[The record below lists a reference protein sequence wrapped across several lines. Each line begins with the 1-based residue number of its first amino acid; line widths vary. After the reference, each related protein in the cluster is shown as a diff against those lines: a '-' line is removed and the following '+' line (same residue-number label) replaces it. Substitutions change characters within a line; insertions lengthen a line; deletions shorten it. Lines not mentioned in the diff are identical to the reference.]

1 MFNNSLTEGRS
12 QLAGYLNR
20 NPGLRQA
27 ATAILTEITGTR
39 PSRLHGALE
48 VFGRRADLI
57 VANPNGL
64 SVDGLVTLN
73 AGRLTLS
80 TGRPVTEG
88 GRLRLDVDAGH
99 IAVAGAGVNTS
110 GLDYF
115 DLVART
121 VSLDGPVAAGA
132 GARAAALAVV
142 AGRNRFEPA
151 NGSVTPLAGSAGSG
165 GSGYAIDGTAA
176 GAMYGARITLLSSDS
191 GVGVRQRGAVS
202 SPGAITVSSRGEIRL
217 REATAGAGHL
227 AVDAGGA
234 VAATALASGGAMRI
248 AGEGAVQVGTATSGD
263 ALSLHAGGA
272 LQAQRLR
279 ADGPLDA
286 RAQGALRVGAAD
298 SLAGISIDTARRAEL
313 GTLQSRG
320 ALSVRAGGEVALEA
334 AKTDGALRV
343 DGAGVTLGTGSAGQ
357 ARIDSSAFVHVGALA
372 AVGAQAHGGGVE
384 IHARDDV
391 RVGEGRRGQG
401 VAVRGDIT
409 IDATNG
415 VLLLRNDV
423 TADQGMVAASARAAV
438 LEHAS
443 LRSGITPRA
452 RQARPDGGRPSV
464 ALRVQDVLFLNGTL
478 RALDEAGAVVPGR
491 HIEVVDG
498 WVRIADEIAE
508 TVHDEE
514 SVVSDAVI
522 AARSGAVLVEAGTFV
537 NFGGGVGNGGKQG
550 AGSDLTLRVRGDARN
565 KGYISAGRRGE
576 LQVGAV
582 LKNEFLIDSAGTQRI
597 EAGRIENLGTIQ
609 SLGGEAGAQGLVIK
623 AAESVAQ
630 AGVVAAERG
639 VEISGRTEQ
648 RPVVAASA
656 RSSIAGER
664 LLVQVASWDNR
675 GSLALG
681 QGGMRAEIAGRYAE
695 RGTASLDGEYAVSAQ
710 TIGIAG
716 ALRQGRGATA
726 LVARQEM
733 TLAGRLGLAG
743 PVRLDAGGAL
753 SNTGM
758 ASACDRLAVT
768 AASFDN
774 AAGGLLSAGS
784 VDIAVRGAA
793 RNAGRLLSNQDIVL
807 GAASFYNA
815 AQAEARG
822 NFAATV
828 GAALENR
835 GSLKA
840 GGDLTLRAARID
852 NHGVAAAGHDVGLR
866 SPQLR
871 NSGQVAAGH
880 DIRIVEG
887 RELRNPGRLD
897 ARNDIE
903 LAVDDYANTGS
914 IHADG
919 NATLALARG
928 TDRDLVIDTPD
939 ILPVALGALRVKAR
953 SLRVNTE
960 IGVPGSLDVQTQGDI
975 DNRQAIVAGGNLKLA
990 SASGALNNAAGALLW
1005 AGADMALRARRIT
1018 NGKAALIESGGGMRL
1033 AARDTLINDLGSVR
1047 AGGDLRLDA
1056 ARIENRATLTGH
1068 VRHAGENTVG
1078 GGGYG
1083 FWRGLAY
1090 LDYRLRYGNGA
1101 AVAAPFYDVALQAG
1115 QSRIE
1120 SGGDLY
1126 VNRELG
1132 PGRRGHLRNEGTIQA
1147 VGHAYIDGDVENRS
1161 LSREVSLA
1169 DYLRTPLAAAIELKV
1184 TDSRAALTPAYWSF
1198 RTLYEL
1204 LDYLVG
1210 ENRWET
1216 IWGFYDT
1223 YTDWATNTLKN
1234 LDLGYVSPP
1243 PPQAPPVPAK
1253 PELSLPDGSAD
1264 SPAARQALADYRE
1277 ALREYE
1283 AARAQARAAEAY
1295 GEAQRQVREILAARY
1310 GADRLAGLDTE
1321 TAALDRVIGDYAAAL
1336 ARLGDDEPARAQ
1348 ALRKQYE
1355 QAVDR
1360 IQLAPATPGR
1370 ALLARALSAA
1380 LGADWRAQPHPVLV
1394 QRWNDF
1400 KAGRRGAPLTFYP
1413 QAQTVLAAGKGV
1425 TLSDGYLRNG
1435 ENAARNRGRPDTL
1448 RIGEH
1453 KVETSGGSFD
1463 ALRGLGLETRLD
1475 IDGALEAVLANR
1487 HLFARVGDQPA
1498 ASSVAVP
1505 AAMPAPQGDADP
1517 AALRDVPRKPVAPAV
1532 ALPQPLIETRI
1543 KYLDQ
1548 GGFYGSGYFF
1558 EQIGYQPDRA
1568 TRVAGDNYFDTTLVR
1583 EQVRRA
1589 LGGYES
1595 RLPVRGDALVARL
1608 MESAG
1613 TVGKALGLKV
1623 GVAPTAQQLKLADR
1637 DFVWYVDTVI
1647 DGQKVLAPRLYLT
1660 EATRQG
1666 ITDQYAGGGALI
1678 ASGGDVTV
1686 NTDGHDVS
1694 SVNGLIQGRSVKV
1707 DAGKGKVV
1715 VADSKGAGGGIEA
1728 DDEVDVSGRDI
1739 GIEGGK
1745 LRGKDVRLKA
1755 DTVKVATSMRYDGKG
1770 RLAARG
1776 DGALDAQGGQLHIE
1790 AKRLETAGA
1799 TLKGGKVKLDVD
1811 DVKLGGVYEAGSSYE
1826 NKSST
1831 PLGSLFAILSST
1843 TETNQSAHANHYGTR
1858 IEAGTLEGK
1867 MQNLEI
1873 EGGSVDAAH
1882 TDLSVARDARFK
1894 AAADFAHAEHEKDV
1908 RQLSL
1913 GAKVGAGG
1921 YEAGFSLGS
1930 ESGLEA
1936 HAGRGMTAGAE
1947 VKVGY
1952 RASHEQSSETEKSYR
1967 NANLNFGGGSVEAGN
1982 VLDIGGADIN
1992 RNRYGGA
1999 AKGNAGTEEA
2009 LRMRA
2014 KKVESTKYVS
2024 EQTSQSSGWSVE
2036 VASTASARSSLLT
2049 AATRLGDSV
2058 AQNVEDGRE
2067 IRGELMAAQVA
2078 AEATQLVTADTA
2090 AVALSAGISADF
2102 DSSHSRSTSQN
2113 TQYLGGNLSIE
2124 ATEGDATLVGAKFGG
2139 GDQVSLKAAKSV
2151 NLMAAESTFESYSE
2165 SHNFHASA
2173 DANLGANAVQGAV
2186 GLGLTAGMGTSHQ
2199 ITNET
2204 GKTYAGT
2211 SVDAAN
2217 VSIDAGKDLNLSGSR
2232 VRGKHVVL
2240 DVEGDINATSK
2251 QDERNYNSSGG
2262 GWDASAGVAIQNRTL
2277 VAPVGSAGFNF
2288 NTEHDN
2294 SRLTNDGAA
2303 GVVASDGLTGH
2314 VKGDANLTGAT
2325 IADLSGKG
2333 NLKVDGAVNAQ
2344 NLKDYRDKD
2353 GGSGGLNVGISSTT
2367 LAPTVGVAFGRVA
2380 GEDYQAEQRAT
2391 IDVGQTKD
2399 PARLQ
2404 VGGGVKG
2411 TLNQDAAQATVVQRN
2426 KHWAGGGSE
2435 FSVAG
2440 KSLKKKNQVRP
2451 VETPTPD
2458 VVDGPPSRPTT
2469 PPASPQPIRATVEVS
2484 SPPPVSVA
2492 TVEVVP
2498 RPKVETAQPLPPRPV
2513 AAQVVPVTPPKV
2525 EVAKVEVV
2533 PRPKVETAQPLPPR
2547 PVVAEK
2553 VTTPAVQPQLAKVE
2567 TVQPVK
2573 PETTKPLPKP
2583 LPVAKVTKAPPPVV
2597 ETAQPLPP
2605 VKPQKATPGPVA
2617 EVGKATVTTVQV
2629 QSAPPKPAPVAKQPA
2644 PAPKPKPKP
2653 KPKAERPK
2661 PGKTTPLSGRHVVQ
2675 QQVQVLQRQAS
2686 DINNTK
2692 SLPGGK
2698 LPKPVTV
2705 KLTDENGKPQT
2716 YTINRRED
2724 LMKLNGK
2731 VLSTKTTLGLEQTF
2745 RLRVEDIGGK
2755 NYRVFYETNK

>member
-1 MFNNSLTEGRS
+1 MNAFSFRLVYSECRAMYVPVAPRRRAARRGRGGAGRRLRRALAAAGAALACGAMAAPHRSPSGVPVIDIVAPDANGLSHNRLREFDVGPPGLVFNNSLTEGRS

-298 SLAGISIDTARRAEL
+298 SLAGISIDRRAGPRALRAWRGGIDRYGARRTGYLAK
-313 GTLQSRG
+313 RG

-1811 DVKLGGVYEAGSSYE
+1811 DVKLGGVYEAASSYE
-1826 NKSST
+1826 NRSST

-1843 TETNQSAHANHYGTR
+1843 TETSQSARANHYGTR

-1882 TDLSVARDARFK
+1882 TNLSVARDARFK
-1894 AAADFAHAEHEKDV
+1894 AAADFAHAEHEKEV
-1908 RQLSL
+1908 RQLFL
-1913 GAKVGAGG
+1913 GGKVGAGG

-1930 ESGLEA
+1930 ESGVSS
-1936 HAGRGMTAGAE
+1936 HAGRGAASSASAR
-1947 VKVGY
+1947 VGWE
-1952 RASHEQSSETEKSYR
+1952 SVWEKSASSRKTYR
-1967 NANLNFGGGSVEAGN
+1967 NADLRLGDGLLAVGG
-1982 VLDIGGADIN
+1982 VLDFGGADIN
-1992 RNRYGGA
+1992 RDRYGGGA
-1999 AKGNAGTEEA
+1999 EGEPGLRLRGGEVRTTKYVDTEHTVRSGGRVGLELGVDGSVNPQVTSSRLGRSLTQAGDGRGIDGGLMFGQALSTAFQSVMADTISSTLSASLRTEWWNESRNATSENLTHVGGNARIESGAGDMALAGVRFDGGREVDLRSAGA
-2009 LRMRA
+2009 LRMR
-2014 KKVESTKYVS
+2014 S
-2024 EQTSQSSGWSVE
+2024 
-2036 VASTASARSSLLT
+2036 
-2049 AATRLGDSV
+2049 
-2058 AQNVEDGRE
+2058 
-2067 IRGELMAAQVA
+2067 
-2078 AEATQLVTADTA
+2078 
-2090 AVALSAGISADF
+2090 
-2102 DSSHSRSTSQN
+2102 
-2113 TQYLGGNLSIE
+2113 
-2124 ATEGDATLVGAKFGG
+2124 
-2139 GDQVSLKAAKSV
+2139 
-2151 NLMAAESTFESYSE
+2151 AESREQRTRDAHSLSLD
-2165 SHNFHASA
+2165 ARLA
-2173 DANLGANAVQGAV
+2173 MGANL
-2186 GLGLTAGMGTSHQ
+2186 
-2199 ITNET
+2199 
-2204 GKTYAGT
+2204 
-2211 SVDAAN
+2211 
-2217 VSIDAGKDLNLSGSR
+2217 
-2232 VRGKHVVL
+2232 
-2240 DVEGDINATSK
+2240 
-2251 QDERNYNSSGG
+2251 
-2262 GWDASAGVAIQNRTL
+2262 
-2277 VAPVGSAGFNF
+2277 
-2288 NTEHDN
+2288 
-2294 SRLTNDGAA
+2294 
-2303 GVVASDGLTGH
+2303 
-2314 VKGDANLTGAT
+2314 VKGDAYVRGTAGLSGHHEHAASERHTHGRTGVRAANVHLQAARDLVMQGARVQAAQGARVEVGGALSMASVQDVHDESHT
-2325 IADLSGKG
+2325 SADWMAAAGAHASTGNGFKPQPVAQVGVSFSHGHDRGAIVAQRTGIAAGGPLSVRVAGDAQLIGADLVSTAGQG
-2333 NLKVDGAVNAQ
+2333 RVQVGGRVRAEQLADR
-2344 NLKDYRDKD
+2344 RDRD
-2353 GGSGGLNVGISSTT
+2353 GGSAGVSAPALLSTSTRPTLVVSGGRLERDHYDAVHRSVIAVSPGGL
-2367 LAPTVGVAFGRVA
+2367 AAADGVSGHLQRDPVTGLRVLRD
-2380 GEDYQAEQRAT
+2380 E
-2391 IDVGQTKD
+2391 
-2399 PARLQ
+2399 
-2404 VGGGVKG
+2404 
-2411 TLNQDAAQATVVQRN
+2411 
-2426 KHWAGGGSE
+2426 HWAGGDMAFTLGSVPK
-2435 FSVAG
+2435 FDRG
-2440 KSLKKKNQVRP
+2440 KY
-2451 VETPTPD
+2451 
-2458 VVDGPPSRPTT
+2458 
-2469 PPASPQPIRATVEVS
+2469 A
-2484 SPPPVSVA
+2484 
-2492 TVEVVP
+2492 
-2498 RPKVETAQPLPPRPV
+2498 PPRPD
-2513 AAQVVPVTPPKV
+2513 T
-2525 EVAKVEVV
+2525 
-2533 PRPKVETAQPLPPR
+2533 
-2547 PVVAEK
+2547 
-2553 VTTPAVQPQLAKVE
+2553 
-2567 TVQPVK
+2567 
-2573 PETTKPLPKP
+2573 
-2583 LPVAKVTKAPPPVV
+2583 
-2597 ETAQPLPP
+2597 
-2605 VKPQKATPGPVA
+2605 
-2617 EVGKATVTTVQV
+2617 
-2629 QSAPPKPAPVAKQPA
+2629 SAPGGSPF
-2644 PAPKPKPKP
+2644 
-2653 KPKAERPK
+2653 
-2661 PGKTTPLSGRHVVQ
+2661 
-2675 QQVQVLQRQAS
+2675 
-2686 DINNTK
+2686 
-2692 SLPGGK
+2692 SLH
-2698 LPKPVTV
+2698 
-2705 KLTDENGKPQT
+2705 
-2716 YTINRRED
+2716 R
-2724 LMKLNGK
+2724 
-2731 VLSTKTTLGLEQTF
+2731 
-2745 RLRVEDIGGK
+2745 
-2755 NYRVFYETNK
+2755 

>member
-1 MFNNSLTEGRS
+1 MNAFSFRLVYSECRAMYVPVAPRRRAARRGRGGAGRRLRRALAAAGAALACGAMAAPHRSPSGVPVIDIVAPDANGLSHNRLREFDVGPPGLVFNNSLTEGRS

-1811 DVKLGGVYEAGSSYE
+1811 DVKLGGVYEAASSYE
-1826 NKSST
+1826 NRSST

-1873 EGGSVDAAH
+1873 EGGSVDAGAY
-1882 TDLSVARDARFK
+1882 
-1894 AAADFAHAEHEKDV
+1894 EPV
-1908 RQLSL
+1908 R
-1913 GAKVGAGG
+1913 GP
-1921 YEAGFSLGS
+1921 
-1930 ESGLEA
+1930 
-1936 HAGRGMTAGAE
+1936 R
-1947 VKVGY
+1947 
-1952 RASHEQSSETEKSYR
+1952 
-1967 NANLNFGGGSVEAGN
+1967 
-1982 VLDIGGADIN
+1982 
-1992 RNRYGGA
+1992 
-1999 AKGNAGTEEA
+1999 
-2009 LRMRA
+2009 
-2014 KKVESTKYVS
+2014 
-2024 EQTSQSSGWSVE
+2024 
-2036 VASTASARSSLLT
+2036 
-2049 AATRLGDSV
+2049 
-2058 AQNVEDGRE
+2058 RE
-2067 IRGELMAAQVA
+2067 
-2078 AEATQLVTADTA
+2078 
-2090 AVALSAGISADF
+2090 
-2102 DSSHSRSTSQN
+2102 
-2113 TQYLGGNLSIE
+2113 
-2124 ATEGDATLVGAKFGG
+2124 
-2139 GDQVSLKAAKSV
+2139 
-2151 NLMAAESTFESYSE
+2151 
-2165 SHNFHASA
+2165 
-2173 DANLGANAVQGAV
+2173 VQG
-2186 GLGLTAGMGTSHQ
+2186 
-2199 ITNET
+2199 
-2204 GKTYAGT
+2204 
-2211 SVDAAN
+2211 
-2217 VSIDAGKDLNLSGSR
+2217 R
-2232 VRGKHVVL
+2232 RG
-2240 DVEGDINATSK
+2240 
-2251 QDERNYNSSGG
+2251 
-2262 GWDASAGVAIQNRTL
+2262 
-2277 VAPVGSAGFNF
+2277 F
-2288 NTEHDN
+2288 
-2294 SRLTNDGAA
+2294 
-2303 GVVASDGLTGH
+2303 
-2314 VKGDANLTGAT
+2314 
-2325 IADLSGKG
+2325 
-2333 NLKVDGAVNAQ
+2333 
-2344 NLKDYRDKD
+2344 
-2353 GGSGGLNVGISSTT
+2353 
-2367 LAPTVGVAFGRVA
+2367 
-2380 GEDYQAEQRAT
+2380 RA
-2391 IDVGQTKD
+2391 
-2399 PARLQ
+2399 R
-2404 VGGGVKG
+2404 
-2411 TLNQDAAQATVVQRN
+2411 
-2426 KHWAGGGSE
+2426 
-2435 FSVAG
+2435 
-2440 KSLKKKNQVRP
+2440 
-2451 VETPTPD
+2451 
-2458 VVDGPPSRPTT
+2458 
-2469 PPASPQPIRATVEVS
+2469 RA
-2484 SPPPVSVA
+2484 
-2492 TVEVVP
+2492 
-2498 RPKVETAQPLPPRPV
+2498 
-2513 AAQVVPVTPPKV
+2513 
-2525 EVAKVEVV
+2525 
-2533 PRPKVETAQPLPPR
+2533 
-2547 PVVAEK
+2547 
-2553 VTTPAVQPQLAKVE
+2553 
-2567 TVQPVK
+2567 
-2573 PETTKPLPKP
+2573 
-2583 LPVAKVTKAPPPVV
+2583 
-2597 ETAQPLPP
+2597 
-2605 VKPQKATPGPVA
+2605 
-2617 EVGKATVTTVQV
+2617 
-2629 QSAPPKPAPVAKQPA
+2629 
-2644 PAPKPKPKP
+2644 
-2653 KPKAERPK
+2653 
-2661 PGKTTPLSGRHVVQ
+2661 
-2675 QQVQVLQRQAS
+2675 
-2686 DINNTK
+2686 
-2692 SLPGGK
+2692 
-2698 LPKPVTV
+2698 
-2705 KLTDENGKPQT
+2705 
-2716 YTINRRED
+2716 
-2724 LMKLNGK
+2724 
-2731 VLSTKTTLGLEQTF
+2731 
-2745 RLRVEDIGGK
+2745 
-2755 NYRVFYETNK
+2755 

>member
-1 MFNNSLTEGRS
+1 MNAFSFRLVYSECRAMYVPVAPRRRAARRGRGGAGRRLRRALAAAGAALACGAMAAPHRSPSGVPVIDIVAPDANGLSHNRLREFDVGPPGLVFNNSLTEGRS

-176 GAMYGARITLLSSDS
+176 GAMYGARITLLSSDA

-217 REATAGAGHL
+217 REATAGAGRL

-248 AGEGAVQVGTATSGD
+248 AGEGAVQVGTAISGD

-298 SLAGISIDTARRAEL
+298 SLAGIAIDTARRAEL

-343 DGAGVTLGTGSAGQ
+343 DGAGVTLGAGSAGQ

-384 IHARDDV
+384 IHARGDV

-401 VAVRGDIT
+401 VAARGDII
-409 IDATNG
+409 IDAANG

-464 ALRVQDVLFLNGTL
+464 ALRIQDVLFLNGTL

-498 WVRIADEIAE
+498 RVQIADEIAE

-664 LLVQVASWDNR
+664 LLVQAASWDNR

-710 TIGIAG
+710 AIEIAG

-726 LVARQEM
+726 LVARQDM

-758 ASACDRLAVT
+758 ASARDRLAVT

-975 DNRQAIVAGGNLKLA
+975 DNRQAIVAGGNLTLA

-1253 PELSLPDGSAD
+1253 PELALPDGSAD

-1453 KVETSGGSFD
+1453 KVETSSGSFD

-1505 AAMPAPQGDADP
+1505 AAMPAPRGDADP
-1517 AALRDVPRKPVAPAV
+1517 TALRDVPRKPVAPAV

-1558 EQIGYQPDRA
+1558 EQIGYRPDRA

-1647 DGQKVLAPRLYLT
+1647 DGHNVLAPRLYLT

-1666 ITDQYAGGGALI
+1666 ITAQYAGGGALI

-1707 DAGKGKVV
+1707 DAGKGKVL

-1728 DDEVDVSGRDI
+1728 DGEVDVSGRDI

-1811 DVKLGGVYEAGSSYE
+1811 DVKLGGVYEAASSYE

-1843 TETNQSAHANHYGTR
+1843 TETNQSARANHYGTR
-1858 IEAGTLEGK
+1858 VEAGTLEGK

-1894 AAADFAHAEHEKDV
+1894 AAADFAHAEHEKEV
-1908 RQLSL
+1908 RQLFL
-1913 GAKVGAGG
+1913 GGKVGAGG

-1930 ESGLEA
+1930 ESGVGS
-1936 HAGRGMTAGAE
+1936 HAGRGAASSASAR
-1947 VKVGY
+1947 VGWE
-1952 RASHEQSSETEKSYR
+1952 SVWEKSASSRKTYR
-1967 NANLNFGGGSVEAGN
+1967 NADLRLGDGLLAAGG
-1982 VLDIGGADIN
+1982 VLDFGGADIN
-1992 RNRYGGA
+1992 RDRYGGGA
-1999 AKGNAGTEEA
+1999 EGEPGLRLRGGEVRTTKYVDTEHTVRSGGRVGLELGVDGSVNPQVTSSRLGRSLAQAGDGRGIDGGLMFGQALSTAFQSVMADTINGTLSASLRTEWWNESRNATSENLTHVGGNARIESGAGDMALAGVRFDGGREVDLRSAGA
-2009 LRMRA
+2009 LRMR
-2014 KKVESTKYVS
+2014 S
-2024 EQTSQSSGWSVE
+2024 
-2036 VASTASARSSLLT
+2036 
-2049 AATRLGDSV
+2049 
-2058 AQNVEDGRE
+2058 
-2067 IRGELMAAQVA
+2067 
-2078 AEATQLVTADTA
+2078 
-2090 AVALSAGISADF
+2090 
-2102 DSSHSRSTSQN
+2102 
-2113 TQYLGGNLSIE
+2113 
-2124 ATEGDATLVGAKFGG
+2124 
-2139 GDQVSLKAAKSV
+2139 
-2151 NLMAAESTFESYSE
+2151 AESREQRTRDAHSLSLD
-2165 SHNFHASA
+2165 ARLA
-2173 DANLGANAVQGAV
+2173 MGANL
-2186 GLGLTAGMGTSHQ
+2186 
-2199 ITNET
+2199 
-2204 GKTYAGT
+2204 
-2211 SVDAAN
+2211 
-2217 VSIDAGKDLNLSGSR
+2217 
-2232 VRGKHVVL
+2232 
-2240 DVEGDINATSK
+2240 
-2251 QDERNYNSSGG
+2251 
-2262 GWDASAGVAIQNRTL
+2262 
-2277 VAPVGSAGFNF
+2277 
-2288 NTEHDN
+2288 
-2294 SRLTNDGAA
+2294 
-2303 GVVASDGLTGH
+2303 
-2314 VKGDANLTGAT
+2314 VKGDAYVRGTAGLSGHHEHAASERRTHGRAGVRAANVHLQAARDLVMQGARVQAAQGARVEVGGALSMTSVQDVHDESHTSADWMAAAGAHASTGNGFKPQPVAQVGVSFSHGHDRGAIVAQRTGIAAGGPLSVRVAGDAQLTGA
-2325 IADLSGKG
+2325 DLVSTAGQG
-2333 NLKVDGAVNAQ
+2333 RVQVGGRVRAEQLGDR
-2344 NLKDYRDKD
+2344 RDRD
-2353 GGSGGLNVGISSTT
+2353 GGSAGVSAPALLSTSTRPTLVVSGGRLERDHYDAVHRSVIAVSPGGL
-2367 LAPTVGVAFGRVA
+2367 AAADGVSGHL
-2380 GEDYQAEQRAT
+2380 QR
-2391 IDVGQTKD
+2391 D
-2399 PARLQ
+2399 PATGLRVLR
-2404 VGGGVKG
+2404 
-2411 TLNQDAAQATVVQRN
+2411 DE
-2426 KHWAGGGSE
+2426 HWAGGDMAFTLGSVPK
-2435 FSVAG
+2435 FDRG
-2440 KSLKKKNQVRP
+2440 KY
-2451 VETPTPD
+2451 
-2458 VVDGPPSRPTT
+2458 
-2469 PPASPQPIRATVEVS
+2469 A
-2484 SPPPVSVA
+2484 
-2492 TVEVVP
+2492 
-2498 RPKVETAQPLPPRPV
+2498 PPRPD
-2513 AAQVVPVTPPKV
+2513 T
-2525 EVAKVEVV
+2525 
-2533 PRPKVETAQPLPPR
+2533 
-2547 PVVAEK
+2547 
-2553 VTTPAVQPQLAKVE
+2553 
-2567 TVQPVK
+2567 
-2573 PETTKPLPKP
+2573 
-2583 LPVAKVTKAPPPVV
+2583 
-2597 ETAQPLPP
+2597 
-2605 VKPQKATPGPVA
+2605 
-2617 EVGKATVTTVQV
+2617 
-2629 QSAPPKPAPVAKQPA
+2629 SAPGGSPF
-2644 PAPKPKPKP
+2644 
-2653 KPKAERPK
+2653 
-2661 PGKTTPLSGRHVVQ
+2661 
-2675 QQVQVLQRQAS
+2675 
-2686 DINNTK
+2686 
-2692 SLPGGK
+2692 SLH
-2698 LPKPVTV
+2698 
-2705 KLTDENGKPQT
+2705 
-2716 YTINRRED
+2716 R
-2724 LMKLNGK
+2724 
-2731 VLSTKTTLGLEQTF
+2731 
-2745 RLRVEDIGGK
+2745 
-2755 NYRVFYETNK
+2755 

>member
-1 MFNNSLTEGRS
+1 MNAFSFRLVYSECRAMYVPVAPRRRAARRGRGGAGRRLRRALAAAGAALACGAMAAPHRSPSGVPVIDIVAPDANGLSHNRLREFDVGPPGLVFNNSLTEGRS

-1811 DVKLGGVYEAGSSYE
+1811 DVKLGGVYEAASSYE
-1826 NKSST
+1826 NRSST

-1843 TETNQSAHANHYGTR
+1843 TETSQSARANHYGTR

-1882 TDLSVARDARFK
+1882 TNLSVARDARFK
-1894 AAADFAHAEHEKDV
+1894 AAADFAHAEHEKEV
-1908 RQLSL
+1908 RQLFL
-1913 GAKVGAGG
+1913 GGKVGAGG

-1930 ESGLEA
+1930 ESGVSS
-1936 HAGRGMTAGAE
+1936 HAGRGAASSASAR
-1947 VKVGY
+1947 VGWE
-1952 RASHEQSSETEKSYR
+1952 SVWEKSASSRKTYR
-1967 NANLNFGGGSVEAGN
+1967 NADLRLGDGLLAVGG
-1982 VLDIGGADIN
+1982 VLDFGGADIN
-1992 RNRYGGA
+1992 RDRYGGGA
-1999 AKGNAGTEEA
+1999 EGEPGLRLRGGEVRTTKYVDTEHTVRSGGRVGLELGVDGSVNPQVTSSRLGRSLTQAGDGRGIDGGLMFGQALSTAFQSVMADTISSTLSASLRTEWWNESRNATSENLTHVGGNARIESGAGDMALAGVRFDGGREVDLRSAGA
-2009 LRMRA
+2009 LRMR
-2014 KKVESTKYVS
+2014 S
-2024 EQTSQSSGWSVE
+2024 
-2036 VASTASARSSLLT
+2036 
-2049 AATRLGDSV
+2049 
-2058 AQNVEDGRE
+2058 
-2067 IRGELMAAQVA
+2067 
-2078 AEATQLVTADTA
+2078 
-2090 AVALSAGISADF
+2090 
-2102 DSSHSRSTSQN
+2102 
-2113 TQYLGGNLSIE
+2113 
-2124 ATEGDATLVGAKFGG
+2124 
-2139 GDQVSLKAAKSV
+2139 
-2151 NLMAAESTFESYSE
+2151 AESREQRTRDAHSLSLD
-2165 SHNFHASA
+2165 ARLA
-2173 DANLGANAVQGAV
+2173 MGANL
-2186 GLGLTAGMGTSHQ
+2186 
-2199 ITNET
+2199 
-2204 GKTYAGT
+2204 
-2211 SVDAAN
+2211 
-2217 VSIDAGKDLNLSGSR
+2217 
-2232 VRGKHVVL
+2232 
-2240 DVEGDINATSK
+2240 
-2251 QDERNYNSSGG
+2251 
-2262 GWDASAGVAIQNRTL
+2262 
-2277 VAPVGSAGFNF
+2277 
-2288 NTEHDN
+2288 
-2294 SRLTNDGAA
+2294 
-2303 GVVASDGLTGH
+2303 
-2314 VKGDANLTGAT
+2314 VKGDAYVRGTAGLSGHHEHAASERHTHGRTGVRAANVHLQAARDLVMQGARVQAAQGARVEVGGALSMASVQDVHDESHT
-2325 IADLSGKG
+2325 SADWMAAAGAHASTGNGFKPQPVAQVGVSFSHGHDRGAIVAQRTGIAAGGPLSVRVAGDAQLIGADLVSTAGQG
-2333 NLKVDGAVNAQ
+2333 RVQVGGRVRAEQLADR
-2344 NLKDYRDKD
+2344 RDRD
-2353 GGSGGLNVGISSTT
+2353 GGSAGVSAPALLSTSTRPTLVVSGGRLERDHYDAVHRSVIAVSPGGL
-2367 LAPTVGVAFGRVA
+2367 AAADGVSGHLQRDPVTGLRVLRD
-2380 GEDYQAEQRAT
+2380 E
-2391 IDVGQTKD
+2391 
-2399 PARLQ
+2399 
-2404 VGGGVKG
+2404 
-2411 TLNQDAAQATVVQRN
+2411 
-2426 KHWAGGGSE
+2426 HWAGGDMAFTLGSVPK
-2435 FSVAG
+2435 FDRG
-2440 KSLKKKNQVRP
+2440 KY
-2451 VETPTPD
+2451 
-2458 VVDGPPSRPTT
+2458 
-2469 PPASPQPIRATVEVS
+2469 
-2484 SPPPVSVA
+2484 
-2492 TVEVVP
+2492 
-2498 RPKVETAQPLPPRPV
+2498 
-2513 AAQVVPVTPPKV
+2513 
-2525 EVAKVEVV
+2525 
-2533 PRPKVETAQPLPPR
+2533 
-2547 PVVAEK
+2547 
-2553 VTTPAVQPQLAKVE
+2553 
-2567 TVQPVK
+2567 
-2573 PETTKPLPKP
+2573 
-2583 LPVAKVTKAPPPVV
+2583 APP
-2597 ETAQPLPP
+2597 
-2605 VKPQKATPGPVA
+2605 
-2617 EVGKATVTTVQV
+2617 
-2629 QSAPPKPAPVAKQPA
+2629 
-2644 PAPKPKPKP
+2644 
-2653 KPKAERPK
+2653 
-2661 PGKTTPLSGRHVVQ
+2661 
-2675 QQVQVLQRQAS
+2675 
-2686 DINNTK
+2686 
-2692 SLPGGK
+2692 
-2698 LPKPVTV
+2698 
-2705 KLTDENGKPQT
+2705 
-2716 YTINRRED
+2716 
-2724 LMKLNGK
+2724 
-2731 VLSTKTTLGLEQTF
+2731 
-2745 RLRVEDIGGK
+2745 
-2755 NYRVFYETNK
+2755 

>member
-1 MFNNSLTEGRS
+1 LRRALAAAGAALACGAMAAPHRSPSGVPVIDIVAPDANGLSHNRLREFDVGPPGLVFNNSLTEGRS

-1811 DVKLGGVYEAGSSYE
+1811 DVKLGGVYEAASSYE
-1826 NKSST
+1826 NRSST

-1843 TETNQSAHANHYGTR
+1843 TETSQSARANHYGTR

-1894 AAADFAHAEHEKDV
+1894 AAADFAHAEHEKEV
-1908 RQLSL
+1908 RQLFL
-1913 GAKVGAGG
+1913 GGKVGAGG

-1930 ESGLEA
+1930 ESGVSS
-1936 HAGRGMTAGAE
+1936 HAGRGAASSASAR
-1947 VKVGY
+1947 VGWE
-1952 RASHEQSSETEKSYR
+1952 SVWEKSASSRKTYR
-1967 NANLNFGGGSVEAGN
+1967 NADLRLGDGLLAVGG
-1982 VLDIGGADIN
+1982 VLDFGGADIN
-1992 RNRYGGA
+1992 RDRYGGGA
-1999 AKGNAGTEEA
+1999 EGEPGLRLRGGEVRTTKYVDTEHTVRSGGRVGLELGVDGSVNPQVTSSRLGRSLTQAGDGRGIDGGLMFGQALSTAFQSVMADTISSTLSASLRTEWWNESRNATSENLTHVGGNARIESGAGDMALAGVRFDGGREVDLRSAGA
-2009 LRMRA
+2009 LRMR
-2014 KKVESTKYVS
+2014 S
-2024 EQTSQSSGWSVE
+2024 
-2036 VASTASARSSLLT
+2036 
-2049 AATRLGDSV
+2049 
-2058 AQNVEDGRE
+2058 
-2067 IRGELMAAQVA
+2067 
-2078 AEATQLVTADTA
+2078 
-2090 AVALSAGISADF
+2090 
-2102 DSSHSRSTSQN
+2102 
-2113 TQYLGGNLSIE
+2113 
-2124 ATEGDATLVGAKFGG
+2124 
-2139 GDQVSLKAAKSV
+2139 
-2151 NLMAAESTFESYSE
+2151 AESREQRTRDAHSLSLD
-2165 SHNFHASA
+2165 ARLA
-2173 DANLGANAVQGAV
+2173 MGANL
-2186 GLGLTAGMGTSHQ
+2186 
-2199 ITNET
+2199 
-2204 GKTYAGT
+2204 
-2211 SVDAAN
+2211 
-2217 VSIDAGKDLNLSGSR
+2217 
-2232 VRGKHVVL
+2232 
-2240 DVEGDINATSK
+2240 
-2251 QDERNYNSSGG
+2251 
-2262 GWDASAGVAIQNRTL
+2262 
-2277 VAPVGSAGFNF
+2277 
-2288 NTEHDN
+2288 
-2294 SRLTNDGAA
+2294 
-2303 GVVASDGLTGH
+2303 
-2314 VKGDANLTGAT
+2314 VKGDAYVRGTAGLSGHHEHAASERHTHGRTGVRAANVHLQAARDLVMQGARVQAAQGARVEVGGALSMASVQDVHDESHT
-2325 IADLSGKG
+2325 SADWMAAAGAHASTGNGFKPQPVAQVGVSFSHGHDRGAIVAQRTGIAAGGPLSVRVAGDAQLIGADLVSTAGQG
-2333 NLKVDGAVNAQ
+2333 RVQVGGRVRAEQLADR
-2344 NLKDYRDKD
+2344 RDRD
-2353 GGSGGLNVGISSTT
+2353 GGSAGVSAPALLSTSTRPTLVVSGGRLERDHYDAVHRSVIAVSPGGL
-2367 LAPTVGVAFGRVA
+2367 AAADGVSGHLQRDPVTGLRVLRD
-2380 GEDYQAEQRAT
+2380 E
-2391 IDVGQTKD
+2391 
-2399 PARLQ
+2399 
-2404 VGGGVKG
+2404 
-2411 TLNQDAAQATVVQRN
+2411 
-2426 KHWAGGGSE
+2426 HWAGGDMAFTLGSVPK
-2435 FSVAG
+2435 FDRG
-2440 KSLKKKNQVRP
+2440 KY
-2451 VETPTPD
+2451 
-2458 VVDGPPSRPTT
+2458 
-2469 PPASPQPIRATVEVS
+2469 A
-2484 SPPPVSVA
+2484 
-2492 TVEVVP
+2492 
-2498 RPKVETAQPLPPRPV
+2498 PPRPD
-2513 AAQVVPVTPPKV
+2513 T
-2525 EVAKVEVV
+2525 
-2533 PRPKVETAQPLPPR
+2533 
-2547 PVVAEK
+2547 
-2553 VTTPAVQPQLAKVE
+2553 
-2567 TVQPVK
+2567 
-2573 PETTKPLPKP
+2573 
-2583 LPVAKVTKAPPPVV
+2583 
-2597 ETAQPLPP
+2597 
-2605 VKPQKATPGPVA
+2605 
-2617 EVGKATVTTVQV
+2617 
-2629 QSAPPKPAPVAKQPA
+2629 SAPGGSPF
-2644 PAPKPKPKP
+2644 
-2653 KPKAERPK
+2653 
-2661 PGKTTPLSGRHVVQ
+2661 
-2675 QQVQVLQRQAS
+2675 
-2686 DINNTK
+2686 
-2692 SLPGGK
+2692 SLH
-2698 LPKPVTV
+2698 
-2705 KLTDENGKPQT
+2705 
-2716 YTINRRED
+2716 R
-2724 LMKLNGK
+2724 
-2731 VLSTKTTLGLEQTF
+2731 
-2745 RLRVEDIGGK
+2745 
-2755 NYRVFYETNK
+2755 

>member
-1 MFNNSLTEGRS
+1 PHRSPSGVPVIDIVAPDANGLSHNRLREFDVGPPGLVFNNSLTEGRS

-1811 DVKLGGVYEAGSSYE
+1811 DVKLGGVYEAASSYE
-1826 NKSST
+1826 NRSST

-1843 TETNQSAHANHYGTR
+1843 TETSQSARANHYGTR

-1894 AAADFAHAEHEKDV
+1894 AAADFAHAEHEKEV
-1908 RQLSL
+1908 RQLFL
-1913 GAKVGAGG
+1913 GGKVGAGG

-1930 ESGLEA
+1930 ESGVSS
-1936 HAGRGMTAGAE
+1936 HAGRGAASSASAR
-1947 VKVGY
+1947 VGWE
-1952 RASHEQSSETEKSYR
+1952 SVWEKSASSRKTYR
-1967 NANLNFGGGSVEAGN
+1967 NADLRLGDGLLAVGG
-1982 VLDIGGADIN
+1982 VLDFGGADIN
-1992 RNRYGGA
+1992 RDRYGGGA
-1999 AKGNAGTEEA
+1999 EGEPGLRLRGGEVRTTKYVDTEHTVRSGGRVGLELGVDGSVNPQVTSSRLGRSLTQAGDGRGIDGGLMFGQALSTAFQSVMADTISSTLSASLRTEWWNESRNATSENLTHVGGNARIESGAGDMALAGVRFDGGREVDLRSAGA
-2009 LRMRA
+2009 LRMR
-2014 KKVESTKYVS
+2014 S
-2024 EQTSQSSGWSVE
+2024 
-2036 VASTASARSSLLT
+2036 
-2049 AATRLGDSV
+2049 
-2058 AQNVEDGRE
+2058 
-2067 IRGELMAAQVA
+2067 
-2078 AEATQLVTADTA
+2078 
-2090 AVALSAGISADF
+2090 
-2102 DSSHSRSTSQN
+2102 
-2113 TQYLGGNLSIE
+2113 
-2124 ATEGDATLVGAKFGG
+2124 
-2139 GDQVSLKAAKSV
+2139 
-2151 NLMAAESTFESYSE
+2151 AESREQRTRDAHSLSLD
-2165 SHNFHASA
+2165 ARLA
-2173 DANLGANAVQGAV
+2173 MGANL
-2186 GLGLTAGMGTSHQ
+2186 
-2199 ITNET
+2199 
-2204 GKTYAGT
+2204 
-2211 SVDAAN
+2211 
-2217 VSIDAGKDLNLSGSR
+2217 
-2232 VRGKHVVL
+2232 
-2240 DVEGDINATSK
+2240 
-2251 QDERNYNSSGG
+2251 
-2262 GWDASAGVAIQNRTL
+2262 
-2277 VAPVGSAGFNF
+2277 
-2288 NTEHDN
+2288 
-2294 SRLTNDGAA
+2294 
-2303 GVVASDGLTGH
+2303 
-2314 VKGDANLTGAT
+2314 VKGDAYVRGTAGLSGHHEHAASERHTHGRTGVRAANVHLQAARDLVMQGARVQAAQGARVEVGGALSMASVQDVHDESHT
-2325 IADLSGKG
+2325 SADWMAAAGAHASTGNGFKPQPVAQVGVSFSHGHDRGAIVAQRTGIAAGGPLSVRVAGDAQLIGADLVSTAGQG
-2333 NLKVDGAVNAQ
+2333 RVQVGGRVRAEQLADR
-2344 NLKDYRDKD
+2344 RDRD
-2353 GGSGGLNVGISSTT
+2353 GGSAGVSAPALLSTSTRPTLVVSGGRLERDHYDAVHRSVIAVSPGGL
-2367 LAPTVGVAFGRVA
+2367 AAADGVSGHLQRDPVTGLRVLRD
-2380 GEDYQAEQRAT
+2380 E
-2391 IDVGQTKD
+2391 
-2399 PARLQ
+2399 
-2404 VGGGVKG
+2404 
-2411 TLNQDAAQATVVQRN
+2411 
-2426 KHWAGGGSE
+2426 HWAGGDMAFTLGSVPK
-2435 FSVAG
+2435 FDRG
-2440 KSLKKKNQVRP
+2440 KY
-2451 VETPTPD
+2451 
-2458 VVDGPPSRPTT
+2458 
-2469 PPASPQPIRATVEVS
+2469 A
-2484 SPPPVSVA
+2484 
-2492 TVEVVP
+2492 
-2498 RPKVETAQPLPPRPV
+2498 PPRPD
-2513 AAQVVPVTPPKV
+2513 T
-2525 EVAKVEVV
+2525 
-2533 PRPKVETAQPLPPR
+2533 
-2547 PVVAEK
+2547 
-2553 VTTPAVQPQLAKVE
+2553 
-2567 TVQPVK
+2567 
-2573 PETTKPLPKP
+2573 
-2583 LPVAKVTKAPPPVV
+2583 
-2597 ETAQPLPP
+2597 
-2605 VKPQKATPGPVA
+2605 
-2617 EVGKATVTTVQV
+2617 
-2629 QSAPPKPAPVAKQPA
+2629 SAPGGSPF
-2644 PAPKPKPKP
+2644 
-2653 KPKAERPK
+2653 
-2661 PGKTTPLSGRHVVQ
+2661 
-2675 QQVQVLQRQAS
+2675 
-2686 DINNTK
+2686 
-2692 SLPGGK
+2692 SLH
-2698 LPKPVTV
+2698 
-2705 KLTDENGKPQT
+2705 
-2716 YTINRRED
+2716 R
-2724 LMKLNGK
+2724 
-2731 VLSTKTTLGLEQTF
+2731 
-2745 RLRVEDIGGK
+2745 
-2755 NYRVFYETNK
+2755 

>member
-1 MFNNSLTEGRS
+1 GAGRRLRRALAAAGAALACGAMAAPHRSPSGVPVIDIVAPDANGLSHNRLREFDVGPPGLVFNNSLTEGRS

-1811 DVKLGGVYEAGSSYE
+1811 DVKLGGVYEAASSYE
-1826 NKSST
+1826 NRSST

-1843 TETNQSAHANHYGTR
+1843 TETSQSARANHYGTR

-1882 TDLSVARDARFK
+1882 TNLSVARDARFK
-1894 AAADFAHAEHEKDV
+1894 AAADFAHAEHEKEV
-1908 RQLSL
+1908 RQLFL
-1913 GAKVGAGG
+1913 GGKVGAGG

-1930 ESGLEA
+1930 ESGVSS
-1936 HAGRGMTAGAE
+1936 HAGRGAASSASAR
-1947 VKVGY
+1947 VGWE
-1952 RASHEQSSETEKSYR
+1952 SVWEKSASSRKTYR
-1967 NANLNFGGGSVEAGN
+1967 NADLRLGDGLLAVGG
-1982 VLDIGGADIN
+1982 VLDFGGADIN
-1992 RNRYGGA
+1992 RDRYGGGA
-1999 AKGNAGTEEA
+1999 EGEPGLRLRGGEVRTTKYVDTEHTVRSGGRVGLELGVDGSVNPQVTSSRLGRSLTQAGDGRGIDGGLMFGQALSTAFQSVMADTISSTLSASLRTEWWNESRNATSENLTHVGGNARIESGAGDMALAGVRFDGGREVDLRSAGA
-2009 LRMRA
+2009 LRMR
-2014 KKVESTKYVS
+2014 S
-2024 EQTSQSSGWSVE
+2024 
-2036 VASTASARSSLLT
+2036 
-2049 AATRLGDSV
+2049 
-2058 AQNVEDGRE
+2058 
-2067 IRGELMAAQVA
+2067 
-2078 AEATQLVTADTA
+2078 
-2090 AVALSAGISADF
+2090 
-2102 DSSHSRSTSQN
+2102 
-2113 TQYLGGNLSIE
+2113 
-2124 ATEGDATLVGAKFGG
+2124 
-2139 GDQVSLKAAKSV
+2139 
-2151 NLMAAESTFESYSE
+2151 AESREQRTRDAHSLSLD
-2165 SHNFHASA
+2165 ARLA
-2173 DANLGANAVQGAV
+2173 MGANL
-2186 GLGLTAGMGTSHQ
+2186 
-2199 ITNET
+2199 
-2204 GKTYAGT
+2204 
-2211 SVDAAN
+2211 
-2217 VSIDAGKDLNLSGSR
+2217 
-2232 VRGKHVVL
+2232 
-2240 DVEGDINATSK
+2240 
-2251 QDERNYNSSGG
+2251 
-2262 GWDASAGVAIQNRTL
+2262 
-2277 VAPVGSAGFNF
+2277 
-2288 NTEHDN
+2288 
-2294 SRLTNDGAA
+2294 
-2303 GVVASDGLTGH
+2303 
-2314 VKGDANLTGAT
+2314 VKGDAYVRGTAGLSGHHEHAASERHTHGRTGVRAANVHLQAARDLVMQGARVQAAQGARVEVGGALSMASVQDVHDESHT
-2325 IADLSGKG
+2325 SADWMAAAGAHASTGNGFKPQPVAQVGVSFSHGHDRGAIVAQRTGIAAGGPLSVRVAGDAQLIGADLVSTAGQG
-2333 NLKVDGAVNAQ
+2333 RVQVGGRVRAEQLADR
-2344 NLKDYRDKD
+2344 RDRD
-2353 GGSGGLNVGISSTT
+2353 GGSAGVSAPALLSTSTRPTLVVSGGRLERDHYDAVHRSVIAVSPGGL
-2367 LAPTVGVAFGRVA
+2367 AAADGVSGHLQRDPVTGLRVLRD
-2380 GEDYQAEQRAT
+2380 E
-2391 IDVGQTKD
+2391 
-2399 PARLQ
+2399 
-2404 VGGGVKG
+2404 
-2411 TLNQDAAQATVVQRN
+2411 
-2426 KHWAGGGSE
+2426 HWAGGDMAFTLGSVPK
-2435 FSVAG
+2435 FDRG
-2440 KSLKKKNQVRP
+2440 KY
-2451 VETPTPD
+2451 
-2458 VVDGPPSRPTT
+2458 
-2469 PPASPQPIRATVEVS
+2469 A
-2484 SPPPVSVA
+2484 
-2492 TVEVVP
+2492 
-2498 RPKVETAQPLPPRPV
+2498 PPRPD
-2513 AAQVVPVTPPKV
+2513 T
-2525 EVAKVEVV
+2525 
-2533 PRPKVETAQPLPPR
+2533 
-2547 PVVAEK
+2547 
-2553 VTTPAVQPQLAKVE
+2553 
-2567 TVQPVK
+2567 
-2573 PETTKPLPKP
+2573 
-2583 LPVAKVTKAPPPVV
+2583 
-2597 ETAQPLPP
+2597 
-2605 VKPQKATPGPVA
+2605 
-2617 EVGKATVTTVQV
+2617 
-2629 QSAPPKPAPVAKQPA
+2629 SAPGGSPF
-2644 PAPKPKPKP
+2644 
-2653 KPKAERPK
+2653 
-2661 PGKTTPLSGRHVVQ
+2661 
-2675 QQVQVLQRQAS
+2675 
-2686 DINNTK
+2686 
-2692 SLPGGK
+2692 SLH
-2698 LPKPVTV
+2698 
-2705 KLTDENGKPQT
+2705 
-2716 YTINRRED
+2716 R
-2724 LMKLNGK
+2724 
-2731 VLSTKTTLGLEQTF
+2731 
-2745 RLRVEDIGGK
+2745 
-2755 NYRVFYETNK
+2755 

>member
-1 MFNNSLTEGRS
+1 RGGAGRRLRRALAAAGAALACGAMAAPHRSPSGVPVIDIVAPDANGLSHNRLREFDVGPPGLVFNNSLTEGRS

-1894 AAADFAHAEHEKDV
+1894 AAADFAHAEHEKEV
-1908 RQLSL
+1908 RQLFL
-1913 GAKVGAGG
+1913 GGKVGAGG

-1930 ESGLEA
+1930 ESGVSS
-1936 HAGRGMTAGAE
+1936 HAGRGAASSASAR
-1947 VKVGY
+1947 VGWE
-1952 RASHEQSSETEKSYR
+1952 SVWEKSASSRKTYR
-1967 NANLNFGGGSVEAGN
+1967 NADLRLGDGLLAVGG
-1982 VLDIGGADIN
+1982 VLDFGGADIN
-1992 RNRYGGA
+1992 RDRYGGGA
-1999 AKGNAGTEEA
+1999 EGEPGLRLRGGEVRTTKYVDTEHTVRSGGRVGLELGVDGSVNPQVTSSRLGRSLTQAGDGRGIDGGLMFGQALSTAFQSVMADTISSTLSASLRTEWWNESRNATSENLTHVGGNARIESGAGDMALAGVRFDGGREVDLRSAGA
-2009 LRMRA
+2009 LRMR
-2014 KKVESTKYVS
+2014 S
-2024 EQTSQSSGWSVE
+2024 
-2036 VASTASARSSLLT
+2036 
-2049 AATRLGDSV
+2049 
-2058 AQNVEDGRE
+2058 
-2067 IRGELMAAQVA
+2067 
-2078 AEATQLVTADTA
+2078 
-2090 AVALSAGISADF
+2090 
-2102 DSSHSRSTSQN
+2102 
-2113 TQYLGGNLSIE
+2113 
-2124 ATEGDATLVGAKFGG
+2124 
-2139 GDQVSLKAAKSV
+2139 
-2151 NLMAAESTFESYSE
+2151 AESREQRTRDAHSLSLD
-2165 SHNFHASA
+2165 ARLA
-2173 DANLGANAVQGAV
+2173 MGANL
-2186 GLGLTAGMGTSHQ
+2186 
-2199 ITNET
+2199 
-2204 GKTYAGT
+2204 
-2211 SVDAAN
+2211 
-2217 VSIDAGKDLNLSGSR
+2217 
-2232 VRGKHVVL
+2232 
-2240 DVEGDINATSK
+2240 
-2251 QDERNYNSSGG
+2251 
-2262 GWDASAGVAIQNRTL
+2262 
-2277 VAPVGSAGFNF
+2277 
-2288 NTEHDN
+2288 
-2294 SRLTNDGAA
+2294 
-2303 GVVASDGLTGH
+2303 
-2314 VKGDANLTGAT
+2314 VKGDAYVRGTAGLSGHHEHAASERHTHGRTGVRAANVHLQAARDLVMQGARVQAAQGARVEVGGALSMASVQDVHDESHT
-2325 IADLSGKG
+2325 SADWMAAAGAHASTGNGFKPQPVAQVGVSFSHGHDRGAIVAQRTGIAAGGPLSVRVAGDAQLIGADLVSTAGQG
-2333 NLKVDGAVNAQ
+2333 RVQVGGRVRAEQLADR
-2344 NLKDYRDKD
+2344 RDRD
-2353 GGSGGLNVGISSTT
+2353 GGSAGVSAPALLSTSTRPTLVVSGGRLERDHYDAVHRSVIAVSPGGL
-2367 LAPTVGVAFGRVA
+2367 AAADGVSGHLQRDPVTGLRVLRD
-2380 GEDYQAEQRAT
+2380 E
-2391 IDVGQTKD
+2391 
-2399 PARLQ
+2399 
-2404 VGGGVKG
+2404 
-2411 TLNQDAAQATVVQRN
+2411 
-2426 KHWAGGGSE
+2426 HWAGGDMAFTLGSVPK
-2435 FSVAG
+2435 FDRG
-2440 KSLKKKNQVRP
+2440 KY
-2451 VETPTPD
+2451 
-2458 VVDGPPSRPTT
+2458 
-2469 PPASPQPIRATVEVS
+2469 A
-2484 SPPPVSVA
+2484 
-2492 TVEVVP
+2492 
-2498 RPKVETAQPLPPRPV
+2498 PPRPD
-2513 AAQVVPVTPPKV
+2513 T
-2525 EVAKVEVV
+2525 
-2533 PRPKVETAQPLPPR
+2533 
-2547 PVVAEK
+2547 
-2553 VTTPAVQPQLAKVE
+2553 
-2567 TVQPVK
+2567 
-2573 PETTKPLPKP
+2573 
-2583 LPVAKVTKAPPPVV
+2583 
-2597 ETAQPLPP
+2597 
-2605 VKPQKATPGPVA
+2605 
-2617 EVGKATVTTVQV
+2617 
-2629 QSAPPKPAPVAKQPA
+2629 SAPGGSPF
-2644 PAPKPKPKP
+2644 
-2653 KPKAERPK
+2653 
-2661 PGKTTPLSGRHVVQ
+2661 
-2675 QQVQVLQRQAS
+2675 
-2686 DINNTK
+2686 
-2692 SLPGGK
+2692 SLH
-2698 LPKPVTV
+2698 
-2705 KLTDENGKPQT
+2705 
-2716 YTINRRED
+2716 R
-2724 LMKLNGK
+2724 
-2731 VLSTKTTLGLEQTF
+2731 
-2745 RLRVEDIGGK
+2745 
-2755 NYRVFYETNK
+2755 

>member
-1 MFNNSLTEGRS
+1 M
-12 QLAGYLNR
+12 
-20 NPGLRQA
+20 
-27 ATAILTEITGTR
+27 
-39 PSRLHGALE
+39 
-48 VFGRRADLI
+48 
-57 VANPNGL
+57 
-64 SVDGLVTLN
+64 
-73 AGRLTLS
+73 
-80 TGRPVTEG
+80 
-88 GRLRLDVDAGH
+88 
-99 IAVAGAGVNTS
+99 
-110 GLDYF
+110 
-115 DLVART
+115 
-121 VSLDGPVAAGA
+121 
-132 GARAAALAVV
+132 
-142 AGRNRFEPA
+142 
-151 NGSVTPLAGSAGSG
+151 
-165 GSGYAIDGTAA
+165 
-176 GAMYGARITLLSSDS
+176 
-191 GVGVRQRGAVS
+191 
-202 SPGAITVSSRGEIRL
+202 
-217 REATAGAGHL
+217 
-227 AVDAGGA
+227 
-234 VAATALASGGAMRI
+234 
-248 AGEGAVQVGTATSGD
+248 
-263 ALSLHAGGA
+263 
-272 LQAQRLR
+272 
-279 ADGPLDA
+279 
-286 RAQGALRVGAAD
+286 
-298 SLAGISIDTARRAEL
+298 
-313 GTLQSRG
+313 
-320 ALSVRAGGEVALEA
+320 
-334 AKTDGALRV
+334 
-343 DGAGVTLGTGSAGQ
+343 
-357 ARIDSSAFVHVGALA
+357 
-372 AVGAQAHGGGVE
+372 
-384 IHARDDV
+384 
-391 RVGEGRRGQG
+391 
-401 VAVRGDIT
+401 RGDIT

-1623 GVAPTAQQLKLADR
+1623 GVAPTAQQLKQADR

-1755 DTVKVATSMRYDGKG
+1755 DTVKVATSMRYDDKG

>member
-1 MFNNSLTEGRS
+1 M
-12 QLAGYLNR
+12 Q
-20 NPGLRQA
+20 
-27 ATAILTEITGTR
+27 
-39 PSRLHGALE
+39 
-48 VFGRRADLI
+48 
-57 VANPNGL
+57 
-64 SVDGLVTLN
+64 
-73 AGRLTLS
+73 
-80 TGRPVTEG
+80 
-88 GRLRLDVDAGH
+88 
-99 IAVAGAGVNTS
+99 
-110 GLDYF
+110 
-115 DLVART
+115 
-121 VSLDGPVAAGA
+121 
-132 GARAAALAVV
+132 
-142 AGRNRFEPA
+142 
-151 NGSVTPLAGSAGSG
+151 
-165 GSGYAIDGTAA
+165 
-176 GAMYGARITLLSSDS
+176 
-191 GVGVRQRGAVS
+191 
-202 SPGAITVSSRGEIRL
+202 
-217 REATAGAGHL
+217 
-227 AVDAGGA
+227 GA

-334 AKTDGALRV
+334 AKTDGALRG

-1115 QSRIE
+1115 QARIE

-1755 DTVKVATSMRYDGKG
+1755 DTVKVATSMRYDDKG

>member
-1 MFNNSLTEGRS
+1 MNAFSFRLVYSECRAMYVPVAPRRRAARRGRGGAGRRLRRALAAAGAALACGAMAAPHRSPSGVPVIDIVAPDANGLSHNRLREFDVGPPGLVFNNSLTEGRS

-176 GAMYGARITLLSSDS
+176 GAMYGARITLLSSDA

-217 REATAGAGHL
+217 REATAGAGRL

-248 AGEGAVQVGTATSGD
+248 AGEGAVQVGTAISGD

-298 SLAGISIDTARRAEL
+298 SLAGIAIDTARRAEL

-343 DGAGVTLGTGSAGQ
+343 DGAGVTLGAGSAGQ

-384 IHARDDV
+384 IHARGDV

-401 VAVRGDIT
+401 VAARGDIT
-409 IDATNG
+409 IDAANG

-464 ALRVQDVLFLNGTL
+464 ALRIQDVLFLNGTL

-498 WVRIADEIAE
+498 RVQIADEIAE

-537 NFGGGVGNGGKQG
+537 NFGGGVGNGGKQE

-664 LLVQVASWDNR
+664 LLVQAASWDNR

-710 TIGIAG
+710 AIEIAG

-726 LVARQEM
+726 LVARQDM

-758 ASACDRLAVT
+758 ASARDRLAVT

-975 DNRQAIVAGGNLKLA
+975 DNRQAIVAGGNLTLA

-1253 PELSLPDGSAD
+1253 PELALPDGSAD

-1310 GADRLAGLDTE
+1310 GADRLAGLDME

-1453 KVETSGGSFD
+1453 KVETSSGSFD

-1505 AAMPAPQGDADP
+1505 AAMPSPRGDADP

-1558 EQIGYQPDRA
+1558 EQIGYRPDRA

-1613 TVGKALGLKV
+1613 AVGKALGLKV

-1666 ITDQYAGGGALI
+1666 ITAQYAGGGALI

-1686 NTDGHDVS
+1686 DTDGHDVS

-1707 DAGKGKVV
+1707 DAGKGKVL
-1715 VADSKGAGGGIEA
+1715 VADSKGTGSGIEA

-1811 DVKLGGVYEAGSSYE
+1811 DVKLGGVYEAASSYE
-1826 NKSST
+1826 NRSST

-1843 TETNQSAHANHYGTR
+1843 TETSQSARANHYGTR

-1894 AAADFAHAEHEKDV
+1894 AAADFAHAEHEKEV
-1908 RQLSL
+1908 RQLFL
-1913 GAKVGAGG
+1913 GGKVGAGG

-1930 ESGLEA
+1930 ESGVGS
-1936 HAGRGMTAGAE
+1936 HAGRGAASSASAR
-1947 VKVGY
+1947 VGWE
-1952 RASHEQSSETEKSYR
+1952 SVWEKSASSRKTYR
-1967 NANLNFGGGSVEAGN
+1967 NADLRLGDGLLAVGG
-1982 VLDIGGADIN
+1982 VLDFGGADIN
-1992 RNRYGGA
+1992 RDRYGGGA
-1999 AKGNAGTEEA
+1999 EGEPGLRLRGGEVRTTKYVDTEHTVRSGGRVGLELGVDGSVNPQVTSSRLGRSLAQAGDGRGIDGGLMFGQALSTAFQSVMADTINGTLSASLRTEWWNESRNATSENLTHVGGNARIESGAGDMALAGVRFDGGREVDLRSAGA
-2009 LRMRA
+2009 LRMR
-2014 KKVESTKYVS
+2014 S
-2024 EQTSQSSGWSVE
+2024 
-2036 VASTASARSSLLT
+2036 
-2049 AATRLGDSV
+2049 
-2058 AQNVEDGRE
+2058 
-2067 IRGELMAAQVA
+2067 
-2078 AEATQLVTADTA
+2078 
-2090 AVALSAGISADF
+2090 
-2102 DSSHSRSTSQN
+2102 
-2113 TQYLGGNLSIE
+2113 
-2124 ATEGDATLVGAKFGG
+2124 
-2139 GDQVSLKAAKSV
+2139 
-2151 NLMAAESTFESYSE
+2151 AESREQRTRDAHSLSLD
-2165 SHNFHASA
+2165 ARLA
-2173 DANLGANAVQGAV
+2173 MGANL
-2186 GLGLTAGMGTSHQ
+2186 
-2199 ITNET
+2199 
-2204 GKTYAGT
+2204 
-2211 SVDAAN
+2211 
-2217 VSIDAGKDLNLSGSR
+2217 
-2232 VRGKHVVL
+2232 
-2240 DVEGDINATSK
+2240 
-2251 QDERNYNSSGG
+2251 
-2262 GWDASAGVAIQNRTL
+2262 
-2277 VAPVGSAGFNF
+2277 
-2288 NTEHDN
+2288 
-2294 SRLTNDGAA
+2294 
-2303 GVVASDGLTGH
+2303 
-2314 VKGDANLTGAT
+2314 VKGDAYVRGTAGLSGHHEHAASERHTHGRAGVRAANVHLQAARDLVMQGARVQAAQGARVEVGGALSMTSVQDVHDESHTSADWMAAAGAHASTGNGFKPQPVAQVGVSFSHGHDRGAIVAQRTGIAAGGPLSVRVGGDAQLTGADLVST
-2325 IADLSGKG
+2325 AGQGRVQVGGRVRAEQLADR
-2333 NLKVDGAVNAQ
+2333 
-2344 NLKDYRDKD
+2344 RDRD
-2353 GGSGGLNVGISSTT
+2353 GGSAGVSAPALLSTSTRPTLVVSGGRLERDHYDAVHRSVIAVSPGGL
-2367 LAPTVGVAFGRVA
+2367 AAADGVSGHL
-2380 GEDYQAEQRAT
+2380 QR
-2391 IDVGQTKD
+2391 D
-2399 PARLQ
+2399 PATGLRVLR
-2404 VGGGVKG
+2404 
-2411 TLNQDAAQATVVQRN
+2411 DE
-2426 KHWAGGGSE
+2426 HWAGGDMAFTLGSVPK
-2435 FSVAG
+2435 FDRG
-2440 KSLKKKNQVRP
+2440 KY
-2451 VETPTPD
+2451 
-2458 VVDGPPSRPTT
+2458 
-2469 PPASPQPIRATVEVS
+2469 A
-2484 SPPPVSVA
+2484 
-2492 TVEVVP
+2492 
-2498 RPKVETAQPLPPRPV
+2498 PPRPD
-2513 AAQVVPVTPPKV
+2513 T
-2525 EVAKVEVV
+2525 
-2533 PRPKVETAQPLPPR
+2533 
-2547 PVVAEK
+2547 
-2553 VTTPAVQPQLAKVE
+2553 
-2567 TVQPVK
+2567 
-2573 PETTKPLPKP
+2573 
-2583 LPVAKVTKAPPPVV
+2583 
-2597 ETAQPLPP
+2597 
-2605 VKPQKATPGPVA
+2605 
-2617 EVGKATVTTVQV
+2617 
-2629 QSAPPKPAPVAKQPA
+2629 SAPGGSPF
-2644 PAPKPKPKP
+2644 
-2653 KPKAERPK
+2653 
-2661 PGKTTPLSGRHVVQ
+2661 
-2675 QQVQVLQRQAS
+2675 
-2686 DINNTK
+2686 
-2692 SLPGGK
+2692 SLH
-2698 LPKPVTV
+2698 
-2705 KLTDENGKPQT
+2705 
-2716 YTINRRED
+2716 R
-2724 LMKLNGK
+2724 
-2731 VLSTKTTLGLEQTF
+2731 
-2745 RLRVEDIGGK
+2745 
-2755 NYRVFYETNK
+2755 

>member
-1 MFNNSLTEGRS
+1 MNAFSFRLVYSECRAMYVPVAPRRRAARRGRGGAGRRLRRALAAAGAALACGAMAAPHRSPSGVPVIDIVAPDANGLSHNRLREFDVGPPGLVFNNSLTEGRS

-716 ALRQGRGATA
+716 ALRQGRGATV

-1811 DVKLGGVYEAGSSYE
+1811 DVKLGGVYEAASSYE
-1826 NKSST
+1826 NRSST

-1843 TETNQSAHANHYGTR
+1843 TETSQSARANHYGTR

-1882 TDLSVARDARFK
+1882 TNLSVARDARFK
-1894 AAADFAHAEHEKDV
+1894 AAADFAHAEHEKEV
-1908 RQLSL
+1908 RQLFL
-1913 GAKVGAGG
+1913 GGKVGAGG

-1930 ESGLEA
+1930 ESGVSS
-1936 HAGRGMTAGAE
+1936 HAGRGAASSASAR
-1947 VKVGY
+1947 VGWE
-1952 RASHEQSSETEKSYR
+1952 SVWEKSASSRKTYR
-1967 NANLNFGGGSVEAGN
+1967 NADLRLGDGLLAVGG
-1982 VLDIGGADIN
+1982 VLDFGGADIN
-1992 RNRYGGA
+1992 RDRYGGGA
-1999 AKGNAGTEEA
+1999 EGEPGLRLRGGEVRTTKYVDTEHTVRSGGRVGLELGVDGSVNPQVTSSRLGRSLTQAGDGRGIDGGLMFGQALSTAFQSVMADTISSTLSASLRTEWWNESRNATSENLTHVGGNARIESGAGDMALAGVRFDGGREVDLRSAGA
-2009 LRMRA
+2009 LRMR
-2014 KKVESTKYVS
+2014 S
-2024 EQTSQSSGWSVE
+2024 
-2036 VASTASARSSLLT
+2036 
-2049 AATRLGDSV
+2049 
-2058 AQNVEDGRE
+2058 
-2067 IRGELMAAQVA
+2067 
-2078 AEATQLVTADTA
+2078 
-2090 AVALSAGISADF
+2090 
-2102 DSSHSRSTSQN
+2102 
-2113 TQYLGGNLSIE
+2113 
-2124 ATEGDATLVGAKFGG
+2124 
-2139 GDQVSLKAAKSV
+2139 
-2151 NLMAAESTFESYSE
+2151 AESREQRTRDAHSLSLD
-2165 SHNFHASA
+2165 ARLA
-2173 DANLGANAVQGAV
+2173 MGANL
-2186 GLGLTAGMGTSHQ
+2186 
-2199 ITNET
+2199 
-2204 GKTYAGT
+2204 
-2211 SVDAAN
+2211 
-2217 VSIDAGKDLNLSGSR
+2217 
-2232 VRGKHVVL
+2232 
-2240 DVEGDINATSK
+2240 
-2251 QDERNYNSSGG
+2251 
-2262 GWDASAGVAIQNRTL
+2262 
-2277 VAPVGSAGFNF
+2277 
-2288 NTEHDN
+2288 
-2294 SRLTNDGAA
+2294 
-2303 GVVASDGLTGH
+2303 
-2314 VKGDANLTGAT
+2314 VKGDAYVRGTAGLSGHHEHAASERHTHGRTGVRAANVHLQAARDLVMQGARVQAAQGARVEVGGALSMASVQDVHDESHT
-2325 IADLSGKG
+2325 SADWMAAAGAHASTGNGFKPQPVAQVGVSFSHGHDRGAIVAQRTGIAAGGPLSVRVAGDAQLIGADLVSTAGQG
-2333 NLKVDGAVNAQ
+2333 RVQVGGRVRAEQLADR
-2344 NLKDYRDKD
+2344 RDRD
-2353 GGSGGLNVGISSTT
+2353 GGSAGVSAPALLSTSTRPTLVVSGGRLERDHYDAVHRSVIAVSPGGL
-2367 LAPTVGVAFGRVA
+2367 AAADGVSGHLQRDPVTGLRVLRD
-2380 GEDYQAEQRAT
+2380 E
-2391 IDVGQTKD
+2391 
-2399 PARLQ
+2399 
-2404 VGGGVKG
+2404 
-2411 TLNQDAAQATVVQRN
+2411 
-2426 KHWAGGGSE
+2426 HWAGGDMAFTLGSVPK
-2435 FSVAG
+2435 FDRG
-2440 KSLKKKNQVRP
+2440 KY
-2451 VETPTPD
+2451 
-2458 VVDGPPSRPTT
+2458 
-2469 PPASPQPIRATVEVS
+2469 A
-2484 SPPPVSVA
+2484 
-2492 TVEVVP
+2492 
-2498 RPKVETAQPLPPRPV
+2498 PPRPD
-2513 AAQVVPVTPPKV
+2513 T
-2525 EVAKVEVV
+2525 
-2533 PRPKVETAQPLPPR
+2533 
-2547 PVVAEK
+2547 
-2553 VTTPAVQPQLAKVE
+2553 
-2567 TVQPVK
+2567 
-2573 PETTKPLPKP
+2573 
-2583 LPVAKVTKAPPPVV
+2583 
-2597 ETAQPLPP
+2597 
-2605 VKPQKATPGPVA
+2605 
-2617 EVGKATVTTVQV
+2617 
-2629 QSAPPKPAPVAKQPA
+2629 SAPGGSPF
-2644 PAPKPKPKP
+2644 
-2653 KPKAERPK
+2653 
-2661 PGKTTPLSGRHVVQ
+2661 
-2675 QQVQVLQRQAS
+2675 
-2686 DINNTK
+2686 
-2692 SLPGGK
+2692 SLH
-2698 LPKPVTV
+2698 
-2705 KLTDENGKPQT
+2705 
-2716 YTINRRED
+2716 R
-2724 LMKLNGK
+2724 
-2731 VLSTKTTLGLEQTF
+2731 
-2745 RLRVEDIGGK
+2745 
-2755 NYRVFYETNK
+2755 